1 MATTREAFEAGIDAV
16 ELDNALNK
24 GGFADAV
31 RTILTDDF
39 TNAQAVDWID
49 ALADEYFRLGQT
61 NAATYGQWRGQIIDL
76 GKATALELWDALQN
90 NLTGLPASVPANE
103 SALLVTLRDERDSV
117 DAAIDR
123 FDVLIAAE
131 PNGTVGRLVKDE
143 MRTAK
148 ARLRER
154 KQRLRSAIEAITG
167 DPDSL

>member
-1 MATTREAFEAGIDAV
+1 MATTREAIEAGIDAV

-49 ALADEYFRLGQT
+49 ALADEYNRLGQT
-61 NAATYGQWRGQIIDL
+61 NAATYVSWRGQIIDL
-76 GKATALELWDALQN
+76 GKAVWLELWDALQN

-103 SALLVTLRDERDSV
+103 SALLVTLRDERDS
-117 DAAIDR
+117 IDGALER
-123 FDVLIAAE
+123 FTVLIAAE
-131 PNGTVGRLVKDE
+131 PGGTVGRLVTDE
-143 MRTAK
+143 MRISKT
-148 ARLRER
+148 RLRER
-154 KQRLRSAIEAITG
+154 KQALRNAIQVITG